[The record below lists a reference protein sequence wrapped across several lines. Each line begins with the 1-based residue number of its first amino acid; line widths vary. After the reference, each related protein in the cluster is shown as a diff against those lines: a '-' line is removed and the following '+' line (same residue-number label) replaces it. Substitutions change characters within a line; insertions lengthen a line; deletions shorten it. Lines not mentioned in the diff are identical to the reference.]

1 MTELVLTRYV
11 HFIAVFAI
19 VGAIFSQQFLISKS
33 MSRLEIK
40 RIAKVDAI
48 YGLGALLALVAGL
61 TLWFWVGKPAM
72 IYTRNWL
79 FHSKLTLFIILGI
92 LSIYPTIFF
101 LKNRKGQDLDTYIEV
116 PRSVILLLRLELII
130 LIIIPALASFS
141 SLGFGVF

>member
-40 RIAKVDAI
+40 RIAKIDAI
-48 YGLGALLALVAGL
+48 YGLGALLVLVAGL
-61 TLWFWVGKPAM
+61 TLWFWVGKPAS
-72 IYTRNWL
+72 IYSRNWL
-79 FHSKLTLFIILGI
+79 FHSKLTLFIFLGI

-101 LKNRKGQDLDTYIEV
+101 LKNRKGQDLDTNIEV

-130 LIIIPALASFS
+130 LLIIPALASFA

>member
-40 RIAKVDAI
+40 RIAKIDAI
-48 YGLGALLALVAGL
+48 YGLGALLVLVAGL
-61 TLWFWVGKPAM
+61 TLWFWVGKPAS

-101 LKNRKGQDLDTYIEV
+101 LKNRKGQDLDTNIEV

-130 LIIIPALASFS
+130 LLIIPALASFA

>member
-40 RIAKVDAI
+40 RIAKIDAI
-48 YGLGALLALVAGL
+48 YGLGVLLVIVAGL
-61 TLWFWVGKPAM
+61 TLWFWVGKPAS

-101 LKNRKGQDLDTYIEV
+101 LKNRKGQDLDTNIEV

-130 LIIIPALASFS
+130 LLIIPALASFA
-141 SLGFGVF
+141 SLGFGIF